1 MHDGCSGSFESGK
14 EVLNKVRMMGYS
26 NAYLPLPLQIKCE
39 CGNDFQMETFEDKC
53 NECGMIYSVT
63 PCHAFDSENVK
74 QAGKE

>member
-26 NAYLPLPLQIKCE
+26 SAYLPMPLQIKCE
-39 CGNDFQMETFEDKC
+39 CGNEFQMVTFEERCDKC
-53 NECGMIYSVT
+53 QMVFAVT

-74 QAGKE
+74 PAGK